1 MLYPIPKKIQLA
13 PSQAKWQLSSAKS
26 VLVFVGLQN
35 LRLLDGIQ
43 DSLLMQNLI
52 HLSNK
57 AKALD
62 IPIVDLYGDD
72 LMQGM
77 QQLGE
82 YASTHPQ
89 LIFAGQIT
97 PSLKQIIAYLQS
109 VTDTICVVDDAILL
123 ANQEQHIQWIE
134 SITAQALHHMSSY
147 SLQRLWSL
155 TAPSEYILS
164 YKGIVLAIAEQLDMD
179 SLDIQPHVDL
189 KDYGLDSVGM
199 MSLVGLWRANG
210 ANIRYED
217 LLQHCSLAQLLEVLQ
232 QHNVHLKTNS
242 NYF

>member
-1 MLYPIPKKIQLA
+1 MLYPMPKKIQLA
-13 PSQAKWQLSSAKS
+13 PSQAKWQLSSSES
-26 VLVFVGLQN
+26 VLVLVGLQN
-35 LRLLDGIQ
+35 LRQLTGIQ
-43 DSLLMQNLI
+43 DSPLMQNLI
-52 HLSNK
+52 QLTNK

-62 IPIVDLYGDD
+62 IPMVDLYGDD

-109 VTDTICVVDDAILL
+109 VTDTICVVDDAVLL
-123 ANQEQHIQWIE
+123 SNQEQHIQWID
-134 SITAQALHHMSSY
+134 SITAQTLHHMNSY
-147 SLQRLWSL
+147 SVQRLWSL

-164 YKGIVLAIAEQLDMD
+164 HKGILLAIAEQLDMD

-189 KDYGLDSVGM
+189 KDYGLDSVAM

-217 LLQHCSLAQLLEVLQ
+217 FLQQCSLLQLLDLLQ
-232 QHNVHLKTNS
+232 QHNE
-242 NYF
+242 